1 MIELS
6 FQIIHKQSKGL
17 KYLQKLVFIS
27 ILLQI
32 ALADMQCPTLLSQHI
47 PRLDQGQYV
56 QNIVKIPNTNIM
68 VVNTLQQQSQD
79 NSIVYFIDMTTPSGS
94 IIQITQPSYVIL
106 QLIYVQQTNQ
116 FLITNQNNII
126 VADIYTFKAV
136 NVFLYENIQNISL
149 IPKTNLAI
157 LTARQQFL
165 YIFDLVNMKVIN
177 TLQSSQADLNL
188 VQYQS
193 QLYVLQL
200 GAQVIVTSTNKYLY
214 GWIVDPQNNYKPIS
228 QKIISETS
236 FTSSSTQQYQV
247 FAKEFSQDFIFYS
260 TIGTNLISS
269 FLIKDSQ
276 LDIIAQGTYQI
287 QQGLIT
293 QIFSLDDTQIYIVS
307 NSQLFTVSLSIT
319 QSSLYFAANQA
330 QTQLFQDNKQKIT
343 QAYYDSYH
351 FIVVSQDTSSQYNRI
366 SLIQQSNPALISNN
380 MFFDT
385 KIGYRQFIYES
396 NSIVY
401 YGLFSEQNQFKLY
414 IRSSNIQS
422 QSKQIYLPSQLTIY
436 DNNSSLYQVK
446 NQQQVILVKAQD
458 SSNNPYIVIIN
469 QNNLSTQ
476 LSKIQE
482 VQSWNGIKLDPFYY
496 NSHYYIIIY
505 DTTKPNSFL
514 LIQDGDTSYSFSSD
528 TALDQNSILIVSA
541 QNNIYAINSQ
551 GQLVIW
557 KIADIILANKNSST
571 PSQINNCSQPQMA
584 EEFQLTQ
591 TEYVL
596 ILSCQDQSLV
606 YYDLQTYTTQAIQ
619 LNKEATLFIK
629 SFSFMLNSQSQN
641 ILVVG
646 GKQSNNVYIFQF
658 NQNNKIIELILTIS
672 SGQFQDAPLYVD
684 LLTDQTLWIQ
694 YKYSNMF
701 YPLQNCL
708 SSPSNCQNCSF
719 KVSISE
725 QTQSN
730 QYTLSYGG
738 ANNSYQT
745 GSSIM
750 VSLLQAKYYQ
760 VIQPLLT
767 QISLE
772 IDITAA
778 TIPTNYFNFDMSSIT
793 SLKFQSS
800 SSQTSV
806 ISYQSQIVFNQY
818 QSIQISNTEFNF
830 LITQQYPNCGLVF
843 QNTQSISLNSI
854 QIATDTNSVSKNQNC
869 YNIIANNTAASPL
882 PFTIKTMSIQNLD
895 FTNNNQ
901 IILSNGYQISMDSLT
916 LSGCTLGD
924 NFSIIT
930 QTQGS
935 SISLTNSI
943 IQNNKCALNWSSGII
958 TSALFQGSKI
968 TVNSLQILGNTFCNK
983 LIFQSLQVVDTNVK
997 VGDLNTITIT
1007 NNQFANIQ
1015 PTVFYYTFQQQPINA
1030 IQLNGLNFQKNTI
1043 QQISKLQQATYISL
1057 FNVDTV
1063 TATQVDI
1070 NNEYSFQFANV
1081 TSINSLSF
1089 TTINFVNDVT
1099 FQPTIPQSNNIP
1111 SCFQLYE
1118 VSNANINQIQVSYK
1132 NSLDQPLILIKN
1144 TQTQNSQISFKA
1156 GQFQNLNLNQP
1167 SFNTNASP
1175 IQVTSVL
1182 YLNLIF
1188 DNIVFSNNNLY
1199 INSFPSVYSA
1209 SALWIENQLGNNT
1222 IQNSKFLNTYSN
1234 SHYNFINCF
1243 GNNVTINASSFQNSS
1258 FVAQPKGNLF
1268 LQKGGMIHIK
1278 TSNLNIQQSNFTQAT
1293 AFKGSFMYLKS
1304 VGNPTNVNIQSTNF
1318 TEGYAFLDGGAFY
1331 IDNVGVQLIFSCN
1344 NCIFKNIFTLYM
1356 GAAII
1361 GFEQQGNIQITNLNQ
1376 ITFDGGSIL
1385 NMYGVQDNSFIE
1397 TYYANI
1403 QLQNIKS
1410 IGLDSVAPSSSAAY
1424 TLYQSMQMQQTSLL
1438 NILNGVATIK
1448 NCGISNFTIKSS
1460 DSTYSLF
1467 VTAVNSQITLDT
1479 VVIQNSVFYQNAF
1492 QISKG
1497 STLNLINTQIINV
1510 KQYVSGSRFIQSL
1523 VPTYTPSQQS
1533 FSLIEVD
1540 GSTLNI
1546 SNNSLIS
1553 QIICTSNCNGIIQIT
1568 NSSMN
1573 ADSSTIS
1580 LSQSNFGG
1588 AIFVKSFTGNNQ
1600 WNSLILDQN
1609 SASYDGGAL
1618 YFSALTSDKFKLTLN
1633 QCTISNNVSKNGR
1646 GGGMYITSQ
1655 ISNSLVQSIVINDSK
1670 ILKNNAKVGG
1680 GILYNNIS
1688 PKIKGT
1694 TVFQGNKAFYFG
1706 SDSFSY
1712 PSHLYLQNYTQT
1724 NNQVIIDQFRS
1735 GGALNNLTFEFQN
1748 DKNEKILPV
1757 SLLDIQSYSIYVQID
1772 PNNPNFSKYTI
1783 RGDDTIFYSLKTQSF
1798 TFNQLLFVG
1807 TPGTSA
1813 NIQFKSD
1820 QIQILDKDTNT
1831 FSNNYTFNIL
1841 INFRACESGEEIKD
1855 YNELVECAVCPKGS
1869 YSFHIEPCASCPE
1882 GATCQGGN
1890 NVTVNEGYWRKKFDS
1905 VLVESCYNLP
1915 ANCPGGTYGNN
1926 ICFEGHIGA
1935 LCEECDVNLSFF
1947 LKLFIYLKKNYFLLF
1962 QILQAK
1968 FNFNQYK
1975 LLFFLQKIPLHKILI
1990 FIQQQTFYLLASRL
2004 IQAFQYLN
2012 LHNIQQ
2018 FKQ

>member
-1 MIELS
+1 
-6 FQIIHKQSKGL
+6 
-17 KYLQKLVFIS
+17 
-27 ILLQI
+27 
-32 ALADMQCPTLLSQHI
+32 
-47 PRLDQGQYV
+47 
-56 QNIVKIPNTNIM
+56 
-68 VVNTLQQQSQD
+68 
-79 NSIVYFIDMTTPSGS
+79 
-94 IIQITQPSYVIL
+94 
-106 QLIYVQQTNQ
+106 
-116 FLITNQNNII
+116 
-126 VADIYTFKAV
+126 
-136 NVFLYENIQNISL
+136 
-149 IPKTNLAI
+149 
-157 LTARQQFL
+157 
-165 YIFDLVNMKVIN
+165 
-177 TLQSSQADLNL
+177 
-188 VQYQS
+188 
-193 QLYVLQL
+193 
-200 GAQVIVTSTNKYLY
+200 
-214 GWIVDPQNNYKPIS
+214 
-228 QKIISETS
+228 
-236 FTSSSTQQYQV
+236 
-247 FAKEFSQDFIFYS
+247 
-260 TIGTNLISS
+260 
-269 FLIKDSQ
+269 
-276 LDIIAQGTYQI
+276 
-287 QQGLIT
+287 
-293 QIFSLDDTQIYIVS
+293 
-307 NSQLFTVSLSIT
+307 
-319 QSSLYFAANQA
+319 
-330 QTQLFQDNKQKIT
+330 
-343 QAYYDSYH
+343 
-351 FIVVSQDTSSQYNRI
+351 
-366 SLIQQSNPALISNN
+366 
-380 MFFDT
+380 
-385 KIGYRQFIYES
+385 
-396 NSIVY
+396 
-401 YGLFSEQNQFKLY
+401 
-414 IRSSNIQS
+414 
-422 QSKQIYLPSQLTIY
+422 
-436 DNNSSLYQVK
+436 
-446 NQQQVILVKAQD
+446 
-458 SSNNPYIVIIN
+458 
-469 QNNLSTQ
+469 
-476 LSKIQE
+476 
-482 VQSWNGIKLDPFYY
+482 
-496 NSHYYIIIY
+496 
-505 DTTKPNSFL
+505 
-514 LIQDGDTSYSFSSD
+514 
-528 TALDQNSILIVSA
+528 
-541 QNNIYAINSQ
+541 
-551 GQLVIW
+551 
-557 KIADIILANKNSST
+557 
-571 PSQINNCSQPQMA
+571 
-584 EEFQLTQ
+584 
-591 TEYVL
+591 
-596 ILSCQDQSLV
+596 
-606 YYDLQTYTTQAIQ
+606 
-619 LNKEATLFIK
+619 
-629 SFSFMLNSQSQN
+629 
-641 ILVVG
+641 
-646 GKQSNNVYIFQF
+646 
-658 NQNNKIIELILTIS
+658 
-672 SGQFQDAPLYVD
+672 
-684 LLTDQTLWIQ
+684 
-694 YKYSNMF
+694 
-701 YPLQNCL
+701 
-708 SSPSNCQNCSF
+708 
-719 KVSISE
+719 
-725 QTQSN
+725 
-730 QYTLSYGG
+730 
-738 ANNSYQT
+738 
-745 GSSIM
+745 
-750 VSLLQAKYYQ
+750 
-760 VIQPLLT
+760 
-767 QISLE
+767 
-772 IDITAA
+772 
-778 TIPTNYFNFDMSSIT
+778 
-793 SLKFQSS
+793 
-800 SSQTSV
+800 
-806 ISYQSQIVFNQY
+806 
-818 QSIQISNTEFNF
+818 
-830 LITQQYPNCGLVF
+830 
-843 QNTQSISLNSI
+843 
-854 QIATDTNSVSKNQNC
+854 
-869 YNIIANNTAASPL
+869 
-882 PFTIKTMSIQNLD
+882 
-895 FTNNNQ
+895 
-901 IILSNGYQISMDSLT
+901 
-916 LSGCTLGD
+916 
-924 NFSIIT
+924 
-930 QTQGS
+930 
-935 SISLTNSI
+935 
-943 IQNNKCALNWSSGII
+943 
-958 TSALFQGSKI
+958 
-968 TVNSLQILGNTFCNK
+968 
-983 LIFQSLQVVDTNVK
+983 
-997 VGDLNTITIT
+997 
-1007 NNQFANIQ
+1007 
-1015 PTVFYYTFQQQPINA
+1015 
-1030 IQLNGLNFQKNTI
+1030 
-1043 QQISKLQQATYISL
+1043 
-1057 FNVDTV
+1057 
-1063 TATQVDI
+1063 
-1070 NNEYSFQFANV
+1070 
-1081 TSINSLSF
+1081 
-1089 TTINFVNDVT
+1089 
-1099 FQPTIPQSNNIP
+1099 
-1111 SCFQLYE
+1111 
-1118 VSNANINQIQVSYK
+1118 
-1132 NSLDQPLILIKN
+1132 
-1144 TQTQNSQISFKA
+1144 
-1156 GQFQNLNLNQP
+1156 
-1167 SFNTNASP
+1167 
-1175 IQVTSVL
+1175 
-1182 YLNLIF
+1182 
-1188 DNIVFSNNNLY
+1188 
-1199 INSFPSVYSA
+1199 
-1209 SALWIENQLGNNT
+1209 
-1222 IQNSKFLNTYSN
+1222 
-1234 SHYNFINCF
+1234 
-1243 GNNVTINASSFQNSS
+1243 
-1258 FVAQPKGNLF
+1258 
-1268 LQKGGMIHIK
+1268 MIHIK

-1618 YFSALTSDKFKLTLN
+1618 YFSALTSD
-1633 QCTISNNVSKNGR
+1633 CTISNNVSKNGR

-1935 LCEECDVNLSFF
+1935 LCEECDLLQWLKCFPFARAQYQIVLRYISLNDFCQQPLLSTYIKTDFSEELSLQIISTIYQFEKSFLSFLQF
-1947 LKLFIYLKKNYFLLF
+1947 YLKYHGNPKSKQNTKNNLISQQLSDSAKSSDSKIHIEENEDYIVPNEKDQQGIQIKHQDTKNLTSVQNLLLRHQTESTPANYNPSPLQNF
-1962 QILQAK
+1962 YPKIEDQDSLKQI
-1968 FNFNQYK
+1968 N
-1975 LLFFLQKIPLHKILI
+1975 
-1990 FIQQQTFYLLASRL
+1990 
-2004 IQAFQYLN
+2004 LN
-2012 LHNIQQ
+2012 
-2018 FKQ
+2018 